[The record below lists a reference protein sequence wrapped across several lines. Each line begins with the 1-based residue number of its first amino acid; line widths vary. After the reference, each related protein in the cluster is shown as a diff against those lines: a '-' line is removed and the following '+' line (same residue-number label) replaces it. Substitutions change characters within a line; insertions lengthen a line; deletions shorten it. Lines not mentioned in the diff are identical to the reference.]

1 MSVSDSQPLLIV
13 ALGGN
18 ALSPPGRGGEGYA
31 DERRIVAQT
40 ARTLRDLAGLGRR
53 LLIVHGNGPQ
63 VGRLLRTD
71 PEPGN
76 LDIHVAQTQGEL
88 GYLIAR
94 ELAPEPVVGVLTRVV
109 VSEPL
114 GAPVKP
120 IGPIL
125 AERPQKAASVPAGS
139 GWRLV
144 VPSPKPARGVEIK
157 AVAQLLKSSHVVAGG
172 GGGVPL
178 DEEGN
183 PLNCVVD
190 KDWVASLFAVGL
202 HAQSLV
208 FATDV
213 SGVHP
218 DPERQ
223 GERIDR
229 LSIADAEQLLASDA
243 VAPGSM
249 APKLASAVEFVSSSG
264 RSAGICDLESLA
276 AFAGGDESAGTVI
289 TP

>member
-1 MSVSDSQPLLIV
+1 MAGSDSQPLLII

-18 ALSPPGRGGEGYA
+18 ALSPPARGGEGYA
-31 DERRIVAQT
+31 DERRIVAET
-40 ARTLRDLAGLGRR
+40 ASTLRDLARQGHR

-88 GYLIAR
+88 GYLLAN
-94 ELAPEPVVGVLTRVV
+94 ELAPEPVVGLLTRVV
-109 VSEPL
+109 VAAAL

-125 AERPQKAASVPAGS
+125 AERPRDAASAPAGS
-139 GWRLV
+139 GWRIT
-144 VPSPKPARGVEIK
+144 VPSPKPARIVEID
-157 AVAQLLKSSHVVAGG
+157 AVAQLLKTSHVVAGG

-178 DEEGN
+178 DEEGS
-183 PLNCVVD
+183 PLECVVD

-202 HAQSLV
+202 QAERLV

-213 SGVHP
+213 PGVYP
-218 DPERQ
+218 DPERRAEPIAQ
-223 GERIDR
+223 
-229 LSIADAEQLLASDA
+229 LTVADARQLLDA
-243 VAPGSM
+243 GAVTQGSM
-249 APKLASAVEFVSSSG
+249 APKLASAVEFVSSVG
-264 RSAGICDLESLA
+264 RRAGICDLDSLA
-276 AFAGGDESAGTVI
+276 AFAGGDESAGTLI